1 MSDIFSLFDGK
12 MGAGSAASISAQS
25 ADSFSDVSTENDLIA
40 RLASGSDMASLA
52 VDYSDFANFVT
63 FNSAE
68 SYVNVT
74 ADQILNDYPYDGSV
88 DDLQAFIDSL
98 DGYQRYF
105 LGRWPSRIGHLRFN
119 PSVSASYVKIDDLGA
134 QDGVSR
140 TSFVSPGTGSLS
152 IQGWIDVPLNTS
164 NAIVVFQKEKNSEN
178 KISVFAQGSTL
189 SFQVISGSTLWTV
202 TASLSEMPTFFS
214 AAIDRSSTTGSVSLY
229 TATTGTFPVLR
240 NTTEMLSSTR
250 FDLASGSFYIGSG
263 SLTTTTTEAFTGSV
277 DDISVW
283 NVPRGLTEL
292 TSSFNRKVY
301 GQSGLVGL
309 WRFNEASDATPRSYA
324 AVVRDN
330 AGHRL
335 DGRIQEYYPA
345 LRGSGSLSNDTP
357 DPILS
362 LEDEDVIDYIVD
374 AQSSGTIYDRGNGSM
389 IFNLFPEAFSQNS
402 ETFQNFTLI
411 MARFFDRIK
420 LYINQLPNLHR
431 VGYSDYDNAPDDL
444 LDDVGALYGWKLDG
458 NFATADALKYFVGRD
473 VSGGT
478 QGNISIDTKL
488 VDIKSRFWRR
498 VLQNLMYVYKTK
510 GTRESVEALLRIY
523 GVNNNFVKLKEY
535 ARKAEARIPV
545 SRAVSEKSV
554 YSLAFGL
561 SGSSGSISASGF
573 SVGSSGDFSAELRVK
588 FPGPTSDEIPP
599 TQLSG
604 ELVTFFSSSL
614 AVVQPES
621 VLRLFYEKSSV
632 ASLTGNIFLTSSSGR
647 ITHSSA
653 SIFDGNFYNI
663 SVVRETA
670 TGSIT
675 LATMRYESDIE
686 MHSSSTFSFSG
697 YPSTSFNGVKI
708 GSYSGT
714 LPEFYGQEFRAW
726 DDSLEAI
733 ELLDHAKNFE
743 SYGRSKS
750 INNEDLK
757 VHWRLNDGV
766 ASTSESVSQPIPEI
780 IAYTLG
786 EGGAGGIGANS
797 GSAGGTSTLILLGVS
812 LTASG
817 GGGGTYDSGVAS
829 AGGTASGG
837 TTNVTGGAGLGR
849 SGDTGGGGGGGIN
862 LSAAVVAAFPQEGS
876 VGADGLT
883 FAGLAAALSGSGY
896 AMGAGGAGGSS
907 SSPLDSRPGSSGSG
921 IGAGGGGA
929 GYFGGA
935 GGAGS
940 LGGGGGGASGGS
952 IPHNGGVGG
961 AGVLVVSFDGVTTIL
976 TSGSSIEV
984 PTATATVETWL
995 IGGGGGGAGV
1005 EGFDGRAGGG
1015 GGAGGATY
1023 RSWSPTVAAPSA
1035 SGTFSVYD
1043 STENANDGLAINFT
1057 TGVNSFIKSLLSQA
1071 VIPSIDSGWNQE
1083 KVRVYDGS
1091 NVPVRDRYEDERFL
1105 SLEFNMYDALNED
1118 ISHLIASYDE
1128 LNNILGHPM
1137 NRYRADY
1144 EGLQQMRETYFKRLQ
1159 GQLNFKEFVNM
1170 LDFFDSSFVTI
1181 VQRLIPAR
1189 SIFKGDE
1196 LVVESHMLE
1205 RPKYQYG
1212 FRPIREGILEISGS
1226 ISLVDRNEDWP

>member
-25 ADSFSDVSTENDLIA
+25 VDSFSDVSTENDLIA

-74 ADQILNDYPYDGSV
+74 ADQIINDYPYDGSV

-152 IQGWIDVPLNTS
+152 IQGWIGVPLNTS

-214 AAIDRSSTTGSVSLY
+214 AVIDRSSTTGSVSLY

-561 SGSSGSISASGF
+561 SGSSGSISGSGF

-757 VHWRLNDGV
+757 VHWRLNDG
-766 ASTSESVSQPIPEI
+766 
-780 IAYTLG
+780 
-786 EGGAGGIGANS
+786 
-797 GSAGGTSTLILLGVS
+797 
-812 LTASG
+812 
-817 GGGGTYDSGVAS
+817 
-829 AGGTASGG
+829 
-837 TTNVTGGAGLGR
+837 
-849 SGDTGGGGGGGIN
+849 
-862 LSAAVVAAFPQEGS
+862 
-876 VGADGLT
+876 
-883 FAGLAAALSGSGY
+883 
-896 AMGAGGAGGSS
+896 
-907 SSPLDSRPGSSGSG
+907 
-921 IGAGGGGA
+921 
-929 GYFGGA
+929 
-935 GGAGS
+935 
-940 LGGGGGGASGGS
+940 
-952 IPHNGGVGG
+952 
-961 AGVLVVSFDGVTTIL
+961 
-976 TSGSSIEV
+976 
-984 PTATATVETWL
+984 
-995 IGGGGGGAGV
+995 
-1005 EGFDGRAGGG
+1005 
-1015 GGAGGATY
+1015 
-1023 RSWSPTVAAPSA
+1023 APSA

-1057 TGVNSFIKSLLSQA
+1057 PGVNSFIKSLLSQA